1 MTGTR
6 IRRIREAFLDRQ
18 GRFDFIFPEDMPFE
32 IGSQGNMARRLDFL
46 DVRFFELLN
55 IIQDALK
62 LDGEGVQLLFAEM
75 KLCQI
80 GYFQH
85 FGSGYGH
92 G

>member
-1 MTGTR
+1 MTGTG
-6 IRRIREAFLDRQ
+6 IRRVREAFLDWQ
-18 GRFDFIFPEDMPFE
+18 GRLDLIFPEDMPLE
-32 IGSQGNMARRLDFL
+32 IGCQGNMARGLHFL

-62 LDGEGVQLLFAEM
+62 LDGESVKLLFAEV

-80 GYFQH
+80 GYFQD